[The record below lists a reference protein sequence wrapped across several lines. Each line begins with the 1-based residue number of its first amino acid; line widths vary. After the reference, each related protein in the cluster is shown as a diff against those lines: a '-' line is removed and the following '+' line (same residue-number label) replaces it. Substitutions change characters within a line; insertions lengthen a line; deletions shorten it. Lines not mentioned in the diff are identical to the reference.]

1 MPVFK
6 QQSIEKKKPGRP
18 AGIPQEVVDE
28 YKQYIEQLE
37 KGSEGILE
45 FKKDEN
51 INQARKA
58 LQQAGEE
65 LKKYVKVRKQRGS
78 DNALKFQQITRKEW
92 VEAKQK
98 AKARGA
104 KLKGKPKAKKA
115 TAKTKVKPKA
125 KKKS

>member
-6 QQSIEKKKPGRP
+6 QAKIEVKKPGRP

-28 YKQYIEQLE
+28 YKEYITKLE
-37 KGSEGILE
+37 KGSRGILE

-58 LQQAGEE
+58 LRQAGVE
-65 LKKYVKVRKQRGS
+65 LKRYVRVRKPRGS
-78 DNALKFQQITRKEW
+78 NNVLQFERITGKEW
-92 VEAKQK
+92 TAAQK
-98 AKARGA
+98 VVKDRGA
-104 KLKGKPKAKKA
+104 KLKGKPRAKAKA
-115 TAKTKVKPKA
+115 KA